1 MTSTT
6 SSVSNGPAFRAADL
20 GTLAVI
26 AWSGEH
32 SDGNGDIPFL
42 LAYSMG
48 DSAAGPEAA
57 ETAVRGLLETNGLT
71 VGTTVHDAASRPSF
85 PVSLLVEAGQAVVTM
100 PLLNVQCAVPPEWL
114 AAAEARK
121 SAYFIFTT
129 RVWPTA
135 TPGAPV
141 GEKELQE
148 FIGDEETLLA
158 SAHCLLPIRRVRA

>member
-1 MTSTT
+1 MTSTV
-6 SSVSNGPAFRAADL
+6 SSGPAFRAADL

-32 SDGNGDIPFL
+32 PDGKGDIPFL

-48 DSAAGPEAA
+48 DSPAGPEAA
-57 ETAVRGLLETNGLT
+57 EAAVRGLLETNGLT
-71 VGTTVHDAASRPSF
+71 VGTTVHDASGRPSF

-100 PLLNVQCAVPPEWL
+100 PLLNAQCPVPPEWL

-121 SAYFIFTT
+121 SAYFLFTT

-135 TPGAPV
+135 TPGSAV
-141 GEKELQE
+141 TEQELEE
-148 FIGDEETLLA
+148 FAGDEETLMA
-158 SAHCLLPIRRVRA
+158 AAHCLLPIRRVRA